1 MSRSEFLADRLPRRW
16 SLDGMFAIQPSSLFL
31 GNGVHAVEVA
41 VAESLAEP
49 NRAALVGAWKAR
61 KGGRAA
67 PLLLVVFRP
76 GGVSICGPAGD
87 PPAVYRA
94 EDPSPVEAICRL
106 ALDQPDRHAAL
117 RVLAQALPSL
127 ETDLP
132 GIRNEGLVA
141 LHELQRGVPDRSD
154 WRGAG
159 RKAAAAKGKIGPA
172 LLSALG
178 YRIQRLDNLTSILR
192 SGSRS
197 TALAIML
204 RKNETA
210 EGRSNRFETLSPIS
224 YALKKADDENL
235 DWVLLVQGSRLRLY
249 PTDIDVGVGRRGRT
263 ETYIECEASLLGDG
277 QLPFLWLLYSDEA
290 LAKGGSLQEILKN
303 SQRFAGDLAD
313 RLRER
318 IYGEVV
324 PELARGIA
332 AARRIESPDASDLD
346 RTYRLA
352 LTVLFRLLFVA
363 YAEDQDLLPYRAN
376 HAYRRRSLK
385 QKAQELAEVEGSGAA
400 IAAGDSHWQEV
411 VLVWTALARG
421 NSEWGVP
428 AYNGGLF
435 SDDPEVSPAGAE
447 LTEIS
452 LPNSTFETALRG
464 LLVIETP
471 EGTPGPVDFRSL
483 GVREFGTIY
492 EGLLESDLAVATED
506 LAVTAK
512 GAYVPVRRGGK
523 AVVARGE
530 IYIHNRS
537 GVRKSTGSYYTQA
550 FAVEHLLD
558 GALEPA
564 LEEHLDRLRGLD
576 DADAT
581 EEFFNFRVADIAMGS
596 GHFLI
601 AAIDRIERRLTDFL
615 ADRHISG
622 VRNELSALRRAAEE
636 QLGELAGTVTI
647 EDTQLIRRLI
657 ARRCVYGADL
667 NAISVQ
673 LARLSVWIHTF
684 VPGLPLSYLDRS
696 LVHGNSLAG
705 VGTVEEIGQRV
716 RERTLPLFRLNAQ
729 ELLGAATRP
738 LQRLANLNDAT
749 LQDIEE
755 ARTLAA
761 EAEEAVAA
769 AKALCDLVAARPV
782 SDDPAVT
789 DFRFGEL
796 EELPSD
802 LAGTGGARSARKTMG
817 DLRAIHFPIAFP
829 EVFLRERSG
838 FDVVL
843 GNPPWHEAKI
853 EERSFWTRQFP
864 GLRALAQRKQEREKI
879 RLRAERPDLWSRFQ
893 RQVQENAL
901 IERSLHSGA
910 YPGMGTGDPD
920 LYKAFCWRF
929 WNLTAADG
937 GRIGVVLPRSALSA
951 RGSAAFRK
959 TMFRQAGSVDV
970 TMLLNSGNWVF
981 PEVEGRY
988 TIGLV
993 SVARGAPSGESI
1005 RLSGP
1010 FASAASFAGRGGS
1023 APAAFSRSAVLAWN
1037 DTASLPLLPDERSVS
1052 VFAQLRK
1059 APRLDLDLVG
1069 RWRARPD
1076 REMDATNQKSLMDLA
1091 SRERPEGY
1099 WPVYKGASFDLW
1111 NPDTGRYY
1119 AWIDPG
1125 PALAWLQKKRLWAKQ
1140 RVPRSAHREFPRSY
1154 IEDAGTLAPLSARV
1168 AFRNVTNRTNRRTVI
1183 ACLVPPSV
1191 LISNA
1196 APYFLFPRGDERD
1209 EAFLLGVLSS
1219 IPLDWYARRFVEVN
1233 LNFFILNSFA
1243 VPRPSRGNPLWQR
1256 VVELAGRLACPDDR
1270 FTIWAQAVGV
1280 ECGPLHPDEKADM
1293 VCELDAVVARLYGL
1307 DEAQLVHVFETFHV
1321 GWDYQDRLDGVIRYF
1336 RMPMRRSC

>member
-1 MSRSEFLADRLPRRW
+1 MQA
-16 SLDGMFAIQPSSLFL
+16 SSLFL
-31 GNGVHAVEVA
+31 GQGVHAVEVA
-41 VAESLAEP
+41 VAESLTEP
-49 NRAALVGAWKAR
+49 NQAALVGAWKAR

-67 PLLLVVFRP
+67 PLLLVVLRP

-87 PPAVYRA
+87 PPAVYKA

-117 RVLAQALPSL
+117 RALAQALPSL

-141 LHELQRGVPDRSD
+141 LHELQRGVPKRPD
-154 WRGAG
+154 WSGAG
-159 RKAAAAKGKIGPA
+159 RRAAAAKGRSGTA
-172 LLSALG
+172 LLKALG
-178 YRIQRLDNLTSILR
+178 YRIERLDNLTSILR

-204 RKNETA
+204 RKDETA

-224 YALKKADDENL
+224 YALKKADDESL

-263 ETYIECEASLLGDG
+263 ETYIECEASLLGNG
-277 QLPFLWLLYSDEA
+277 QLPFLWLLYSAEA
-290 LAKGGSLQEILKN
+290 LSKGGSLNEILKE
-303 SQRFAGDLAD
+303 SRRFAGDLAD
-313 RLRER
+313 TLRER

-332 AARRIESPDASDLD
+332 AARQLESPDASDLD
-346 RTYRLA
+346 RTYRMA

-376 HAYRRRSLK
+376 QAYRKRSLK
-385 QKAQELAEVEGSGAA
+385 QKAQELAKLVGSGAA
-400 IAAGDSHWQEV
+400 IAGGDSHWHEV
-411 VLVWTALARG
+411 VLVWTALAKG

-428 AYNGGLF
+428 AYDGGMF

-447 LTEIS
+447 LTGMS

-471 EGTPGPVDFRSL
+471 EGTPGPVDFRAL

-492 EGLLESDLAVATED
+492 EGLLESELAVATED
-506 LAVTAK
+506 LALNAK
-512 GAYVPVRRGGK
+512 GAYVPVRRGVK
-523 AVVARGE
+523 AAVTRGE

-564 LEEHLDRLRGLD
+564 LKEHLRRLRGLD

-615 ADRHISG
+615 ADRHLSG
-622 VRNELSALRRAAEE
+622 VRNELSALRSAAEE
-636 QLGELAGTVTI
+636 QLGELAETVTI

-657 ARRCVYGADL
+657 ARRCIYGADL

-696 LVHGNSLAG
+696 LVHGNSLVG
-705 VGTVEEIGQRV
+705 VGTVEEIRQRV
-716 RERTLPLFRLNAQ
+716 GEQTLPLFKLNAQ
-729 ELLGAATRP
+729 ELLGTATRP

-755 ARTLAA
+755 ARALSA
-761 EAEEAVAA
+761 EAEEAVEP
-769 AKALCDLVAARPV
+769 AKALCDLVAAQPV
-782 SDDPAVT
+782 SDDPAVK
-789 DFRFGEL
+789 DCRFGEL

-802 LAGTGGARSARKTMG
+802 LAGTEAARSARNTMA

-829 EVFLRERSG
+829 EVFLRQRSG
-838 FDVVL
+838 FDVIL
-843 GNPPWHEAKI
+843 GNPPWQEATI
-853 EERSFWTRQFP
+853 EERAFWARHSP
-864 GLRALAQRKQEREKI
+864 GLRSLPQRKQEREKA
-879 RLRAERPDLWSRFQ
+879 RLRAARPDLWKRY
-893 RQVQENAL
+893 RVEVYANARIRRAL
-901 IERSLHSGA
+901 LGGA
-910 YPGMGTGDPD
+910 YPGMGKGDPD

-929 WNLTAADG
+929 WCLTVAEG

-951 RGSAAFRK
+951 KGSAPFRE
-959 TMFRQAGSVDV
+959 TVFRRAGSVDV
-970 TMLLNSGNWVF
+970 TMLINNRNWVF
-981 PEVEGRY
+981 PEVHPQY
-988 TIGLV
+988 SIGLV
-993 SVARGAPSGESI
+993 SVARGTASGQSI

-1010 FASAASFAGRGGS
+1010 FASAAAFAGRSGL
-1023 APAAFSRSAVLAWN
+1023 ARAFSRSEVLAWN
-1037 DTASLPLLPDERSVS
+1037 DTASLPLLPDEHPVG

-1059 APRLDLDLVG
+1059 APRLDLNIEG

-1076 REMDATNQKSLMDLA
+1076 REMDATNQKPLMDLT
-1091 SRERPEGY
+1091 SRERPDGY

-1111 NPDTGRYY
+1111 NPDTGSYY

-1125 PALAWLQKKRLWAKQ
+1125 PALKWLQKKRLWAKQ
-1140 RVPRSAHREFPRSY
+1140 RVPRSAHREFQSSY
-1154 IEDAGTLAPLSARV
+1154 VEDRATLAPRRARV
-1168 AFRNVTNRTNRRTVI
+1168 AFRDVARATDSRTVRV
-1183 ACLVPPSV
+1183 ALMPPSV
-1191 LISNA
+1191 FIANQ
-1196 APYFLFPRGDERD
+1196 APYLLWRRGDEQD
-1209 EAFLLGVLSS
+1209 EAYLLGVLSS
-1219 IPLDWYARRFVEVN
+1219 IPLDWYARRFVETH
-1233 LNFFILNSFA
+1233 LNFFILNPFP
-1243 VPRPSRGNPLWQR
+1243 VPRPGRSDPLWQR
-1256 VVELAGRLACPDDR
+1256 TVALAGRLACPDDR
-1270 FTIWAQAVGV
+1270 FSTWAQAVGV
-1280 ECGPLHPDEKADM
+1280 DCGPLPSDEKKSM
-1293 VCELDAVVARLYGL
+1293 ICELDAVVARLYGL

-1321 GWDYQDRLDGVIRYF
+1321 GWDYQDRLDGVLGYF
-1336 RMPMRRSC
+1336 RRLASDRSERAIE